1 MKIEKDILMKHL
13 HKAAIEQ
20 VAFEYQKNGY
30 EIQKEVR
37 FGDIIADLVAKKGN
51 ELIVFEFKYTN
62 WDKGKIESIKRLRNT
77 VVREHG
83 ASFKLVLVNQPGEI
97 SVEVDNLEQILLEL
111 VIKTPTLYDQLA
123 THAENHDISDIDLSK
138 VVIHKD
144 EIELIGSAVVNMIL
158 QYGSDSD
165 VDEDNGLRSDES
177 FMLDFHILFD
187 WGFEVKE
194 IIKFSLDTSDYYEYQ
209 DAESTQVKSKL

>member
-13 HKAAIEQ
+13 NEAAIEQ

-30 EIQKEVR
+30 ETEKEFC
-37 FGDIIADLVAKKGN
+37 FGDIRADLIARKGS

-62 WDKGKIESIKRLRNT
+62 WDKGKKEAIRRLRNIA
-77 VVREHG
+77 VHKHG

-97 SVEVDNLEQILLEL
+97 FVEVDNLEQILLDL

-123 THAENHDISDIDLSK
+123 THTENHNISDIDLSK
-138 VVIHKD
+138 VAIHKD

-165 VDEDNGLRSDES
+165 VDEDHGLRSDES

-194 IIKFSLDTSDYYEYQ
+194 IIKFSLDTSDYYDYQ
-209 DAESTQVKSKL
+209 DTGSLQVTSKS